1 MLKFKD
7 VNASPIV
14 SLPISSLTS
23 LVELSTNGPPNM
35 AAIQSQLEISRGLWA
50 LMVPSSRMK
59 VTSVQ
64 EKRHRVRTQWICWRI
79 GPKQSQGPDYPPA
92 FWSHVI

>member
-1 MLKFKD
+1 MTD
-7 VNASPIV
+7 DASDAKRAGLSPCP
-14 SLPISSLTS
+14 LPGLTS

-35 AAIQSQLEISRGLWA
+35 AAIQSQLEINRGLWA

-64 EKRHRVRTQWICWRI
+64 EERRHHVRMW
-79 GPKQSQGPDYPPA
+79 
-92 FWSHVI
+92 

>member
-1 MLKFKD
+1 MFLL
-7 VNASPIV
+7 PT
-14 SLPISSLTS
+14 LPILSLTS

-35 AAIQSQLEISRGLWA
+35 AAIQSQLEINRGLWA

-64 EKRHRVRTQWICWRI
+64 EEKSHHIRIQWHA
-79 GPKQSQGPDYPPA
+79 GKSGQG
-92 FWSHVI
+92 SH